1 MKKVLMIGLDGATFT
16 LLKPMMDDGVMPYL
30 KAFMQQGVH
39 GDLMSTRNPLTPP
52 AWTTMITGV
61 PPEEHGIH
69 DFLRPSTT
77 DAGGVYL
84 SINDARH
91 NRAETIWS
99 MASRQGRRT
108 TSLNF
113 YGMNPPP
120 ENDGYIASGFVP
132 WKHLRKAVSPP
143 EFFEELKAMDDF
155 DYKLLGM
162 DIGEEK
168 KCLQGLEE
176 GEQDNWIALQNI
188 RDRAW
193 ADLCCM
199 LMKKDRTDLTAVVL
213 DGPDK
218 MQHLFWRYVD
228 PALLPENPSAA
239 FTDIRNQCLDFYRGV
254 DDNIKR
260 LCAAA
265 GDDTNVIITSDH
277 GFGETTE
284 VVYLNEWLARRG
296 YLVWK
301 QDAADGSSGQ
311 LTSAKMKDHLSMI
324 DWQKTTAYCPT
335 PSSNAIYIKKARGES
350 HGVRPEE
357 YMDFCISLKKDLL
370 DYRDPANNEPVFTG
384 VVMYKLEGEPF
395 VEPAPD
401 MTVTL
406 RDGGFVSILKSSDVV
421 VPREFSDGTHR
432 PNGIFIGRGPDIG
445 VDQYIDPINISDIT
459 PLMLYL
465 MGLPVPRNLSGRV
478 PTEALQDG
486 SGTVES
492 GGNTVAS
499 GSSSA
504 DKGEPTQEERD
515 ALIRQMKVLGYME

>member
-1 MKKVLMIGLDGATFT
+1 
-16 LLKPMMDDGVMPYL
+16 
-30 KAFMQQGVH
+30 
-39 GDLMSTRNPLTPP
+39 
-52 AWTTMITGV
+52 
-61 PPEEHGIH
+61 
-69 DFLRPSTT
+69 
-77 DAGGVYL
+77 
-84 SINDARH
+84 
-91 NRAETIWS
+91 
-99 MASRQGRRT
+99 
-108 TSLNF
+108 
-113 YGMNPPP
+113 
-120 ENDGYIASGFVP
+120 
-132 WKHLRKAVSPP
+132 
-143 EFFEELKAMDDF
+143 
-155 DYKLLGM
+155 
-162 DIGEEK
+162 
-168 KCLQGLEE
+168 
-176 GEQDNWIALQNI
+176 
-188 RDRAW
+188 
-193 ADLCCM
+193 
-199 LMKKDRTDLTAVVL
+199 
-213 DGPDK
+213 
-218 MQHLFWRYVD
+218 
-228 PALLPENPSAA
+228 
-239 FTDIRNQCLDFYRGV
+239 
-254 DDNIKR
+254 
-260 LCAAA
+260 
-265 GDDTNVIITSDH
+265 
-277 GFGETTE
+277 
-284 VVYLNEWLARRG
+284 
-296 YLVWK
+296 
-301 QDAADGSSGQ
+301 
-311 LTSAKMKDHLSMI
+311 MI

-459 PLMLYL
+459 PLMLHL